1 MDASQSNEIERIRQM
16 ADSLDCIVEQDFYL
30 LADVTP
36 NTGEAWRKRGLGPAY
51 LRLGNRVFY
60 PRAAIA
66 LYFAS
71 ITKQRTPAPAKE
83 LL

>member
-1 MDASQSNEIERIRQM
+1 MSAPDSNEIELVRQM
-16 ADSLDCIVEQDFYL
+16 ADSLDCIVEQDFEL

-36 NTGEAWRKRGLGPAY
+36 NTSEAWRKRGLGPAY

-66 LYFAS
+66 KYFES